1 MLIKNKRA
9 ILKALQPFLLF
20 NLVFLISYN
29 LFAAWDSLELLL
41 KEGVLPDIDAL
52 YNKNSLV
59 AGVII
64 GISLAAKKYRE
75 AKREAKS
82 ALNS

>member
-1 MLIKNKRA
+1 MLMKNKRA
-9 ILKALQPFLLF
+9 ILKALQAFLLF

-29 LFAAWDSLELLL
+29 LFTAWDSLELLL
-41 KEGVLPDIDAL
+41 KEGVLPDIDVL

-59 AGVII
+59 VGVTI

-82 ALNS
+82 VLHS

>member
-9 ILKALQPFLLF
+9 ILKALQAFLLF

-59 AGVII
+59 VGVTIEI
-64 GISLAAKKYRE
+64 LLAAKKYRE
-75 AKREAKS
+75 AKRRAKS